1 MRNIKNN
8 PIVNM
13 TFNFLLSI
21 IDFVQQ
27 LKQQKNWDLTSQ
39 LFRSG
44 TSIGANVWEAQ
55 NAESPKDFVH
65 KFKISAKECDETE
78 YWLALCKASE
88 YLPTPEDKLFADRES
103 ISKIL
108 SKIIGTTKRYMSK

>member
-1 MRNIKNN
+1 MRNIKDN

-13 TFNFLLSI
+13 TFNFSLNI

-27 LKQQKNWDLTSQ
+27 LKQQKDWDLASQ

-55 NAESPKDFVH
+55 NAESSKDFIH

-78 YWLALCKASE
+78 YWLELCKASLH
-88 YLPTPEDKLFADRES
+88 LPTPEEKLFADRDS
-103 ISKIL
+103 ISKVL
-108 SKIIGTTKRYMSK
+108 SKIIGTTKRNMNK